1 LLAIYTKLDIFL
13 NSFIFPVA
21 GVVPEQKGQVAQSR
35 TTERGAEEEG
45 RARQKQATPLR
56 KISQ

>member
-1 LLAIYTKLDIFL
+1 VYFSSTELSL
-13 NSFIFPVA
+13 NVP

-45 RARQKQATPLR
+45 RARQNQADPLR